1 MFLPLYDHNPL
12 RAIRRPYVTHG
23 LIAAN
28 VLVFVI
34 FQSGLVLAADRTVA
48 LAFGFIPAVF
58 YREALLP
65 PDLALIP
72 QPLTLITYMFL
83 HGGWMHLGANMLF
96 LWVFGDNVEDDMGHL
111 RYLVFYVLVGMASG
125 MSYAV
130 VAPISQMPVIGAS
143 GAISGVV
150 VAYAMLHPRVKLWI
164 LVLMR
169 IPLRIT
175 ALWAI
180 SAWIVVQIVNFLTA
194 AADDNTAWSVHVGGI
209 VAGAALVIVLRRP
222 GVPLFGRGAAA

>member
-12 RAIRRPYVTHG
+12 RAIRRPYVTYG

-34 FQSGLVLAADRTVA
+34 FQSGLVLAADRAVA

-125 MSYAV
+125 MSHAFV
-130 VAPISQMPVIGAS
+130 TPNAQMPVIGAS

-209 VAGAALVIVLRRP
+209 IAGAVLVIVLRRP